1 MRNVSLLLAIYP
13 LAACGQPKGRVKE
26 GDEGDLVGSRTAGAE
41 TYNRLIADATRK
53 LLESAANKQ
62 SGRGNDILK
71 IAFVGIENRGSEELG
86 DIREATNQE
95 IETVIFQAKRYDM
108 IAQRY
113 VSHALKTL
121 GMQAEDIFLKNGR
134 EDFVGVLRQEGQ
146 TPDFLMWAVYSTQ
159 STSGEKER
167 QRDYLLTLELIDAA
181 SGRIV
186 EREMAKVRK
195 AYR

>member
-1 MRNVSLLLAIYP
+1 MRNVSLLLAIYL

-95 IETVIFQAKRYDM
+95 IETVIFQAKRYDI

>member
-1 MRNVSLLLAIYP
+1 MRNVSLLLAIYL

-146 TPDFLMWAVYSTQ
+146 TPDFLMWAVYTTQ